1 MFFQLIIIMTGDA
14 NNRITT
20 YQIMVVSFSFFMASK
35 GPAEDYWAARMKRE
49 KKEAETHKTTETLDM
64 NKPEIQN
71 IEVANASRNSADESI
86 SVAENNEGGE
96 EEAQGEDC
104 VRSDNEKV
112 ELKHYHDLD
121 FLSEQVPRI
130 GELVLYLIESS
141 HKMCF
146 SKAAD
151 LLPLSDVV

>member
-1 MFFQLIIIMTGDA
+1 MIQLIFQLIIIMTGDA

-35 GPAEDYWAARMKRE
+35 GPAKDYWAARMKRE

-71 IEVANASRNSADESI
+71 IEVANASRKSGDESK
-86 SVAENNEGGE
+86 SDAENDERGK
-96 EEAQGEDC
+96 EEAQEEDC

-130 GELVLYLIESS
+130 GELVFIY
-141 HKMCF
+141 
-146 SKAAD
+146 D
-151 LLPLSDVV
+151 

>member
-1 MFFQLIIIMTGDA
+1 MIQLIFQLIIIMTGDA
-14 NNRITT
+14 KNRITT

-49 KKEAETHKTTETLDM
+49 KKEAEETLDM
-64 NKPEIQN
+64 NKPKIQN
-71 IEVANASRNSADESI
+71 FEVAMANASRNSGDESI
-86 SVAENNEGGE
+86 SVAENSESGK

-104 VRSDNEKV
+104 VRSDN

-130 GELVLYLIESS
+130 GELVFIYDQSG

>member
-1 MFFQLIIIMTGDA
+1 MQQNTKNIRKKI
-14 NNRITT
+14 NENKNKH
-20 YQIMVVSFSFFMASK
+20 S
-35 GPAEDYWAARMKRE
+35 ERE

-71 IEVANASRNSADESI
+71 IEVANATRNSGDESI
-86 SVAENNEGGE
+86 SVAKNNERGN

-104 VRSDNEKV
+104 VRSGNEKV

-130 GELVLYLIESS
+130 GELVFIY
-141 HKMCF
+141 
-146 SKAAD
+146 D
-151 LLPLSDVV
+151 